1 MKKILLLFISLA
13 LFFNSSDAQ
22 TKRSKN
28 KKLIAAQDLFANY
41 RYKGA
46 KKLYSELLKSEKGNL
61 EYNFYTGICELYTD
75 EEDKA
80 MEHFDF
86 IINDYK
92 KSKKESDYTK
102 AAVFYKAKVYHNLYQ
117 FDEEVETLKTLSSF
131 ALSDNE
137 KKEMETSINNAD
149 FAKQLFFDF
158 KPIIVT
164 RLDILNSGYDD
175 HTPVPT
181 ANGSKLYFTSK
192 RPGGISGEAISEE
205 GKYFEDI
212 WSWEENSE
220 PVNIGL
226 PVNTKEHDATGGLS
240 LDGKIIFIYKSSE
253 DRLGDIYTSTL
264 ENNSWTEPKKLGK
277 NINKRKS
284 TERHVALSPDGK
296 TLYFSSDRKD
306 GKGGRDIWVSNLKD
320 DGTWGEPSNININT
334 KADEESPY
342 MLSDGMTF
350 YFSSK
355 GHKGMGGYDIFKCM
369 LQNDGTFSEPV
380 NVGFPIN
387 TVEDD
392 VFFFPLSDEQTAYF
406 TRRKSDNAEI
416 FKTIFPDNSLIVES
430 EVKGKEIDKDLYPI
444 DKGEVTVI
452 DINSEEH
459 PDAYTLNLEKG
470 KYKTVVVQ
478 DKNYKFYYESPDY
491 VFDTENITTEDM
503 LGVEKI
509 EKNPILVKIEEGKT
523 VKFKNTGFDEN
534 SSDFNDYTRTELDL
548 IAENLNKYENL
559 VVNFSTEDYT
569 KTADE
574 LSKERKNKAVDYIK
588 SKGIDSDRIY
598 TDLSSRD
605 IPNNTIE
612 YTIYDIL
619 SVKKAIEDKEKRK
632 EVTEPEDYIVEIE
645 NVYFN
650 FDKSKLQVTSN
661 DKLDLLAK
669 YLADNSNA
677 KIEIIGYTDAVGSS
691 AYNNKLSAKRAKT
704 VKAYLTEKGA
714 AENQV
719 ITSAY
724 GEDNPVTV
732 NKKNGKYFEESKKY
746 NRRVEFRIL
755 SQGKPN
761 LKIIQF
767 KNIPEEYKDTEH
779 NSNYKK

>member
-1 MKKILLLFISLA
+1 MKKILLLFISLT
-13 LFFNSSDAQ
+13 LFFYNSGAQ
-22 TKRSKN
+22 TNKSQK
-28 KKLIAAQDLFANY
+28 KKLMAAQELFANY
-41 RYKGA
+41 RYEGA
-46 KKLYSELLKSEKGNL
+46 KKIYSDLLKSDKENL
-61 EYNFYTGICELYTD
+61 EYNFYNGICELYTD
-75 EEDKA
+75 DEDKA

-92 KSKKESDYTK
+92 KNKIESDYTK
-102 AAVFYKAKVYHNLYQ
+102 AAIFYKAKVYHNLYQ
-117 FDEEVETLKTLSSF
+117 FDEEVETLNTLSSF
-131 ALSDNE
+131 DLSDKE
-137 KKEMETSINNAD
+137 KKEMATSINNSNY
-149 FAKQLFFDF
+149 AKQLFFDF

-212 WSWEENSE
+212 WLWEEESE
-220 PVNIGL
+220 PINIGL

-240 LDGKIIFIYKSSE
+240 LDGKTIFIYKASE

-264 ENNSWTEPKKLGK
+264 ENNAWTKPKKLGK

-296 TLYFSSDRKD
+296 KLYFSSDRKG
-306 GKGGRDIWVSNLKD
+306 GKGGRDIWVSSLKD
-320 DGTWGEPSNININT
+320 NGTWGEPSNISINT
-334 KADEESPY
+334 ELDEESPY

-369 LQNDGTFSEPV
+369 LQNDGTFSEPE
-380 NVGFPIN
+380 NLGFPIN

-392 VFFFPLSDEQTAYF
+392 VFFFPLSDEQTAFF

-416 FKTIFPDNSLIVES
+416 FKTIFPDNSLVVES
-430 EVKGKEIDKDLYPI
+430 DVKGKEINKDLYPI
-444 DKGEVTVI
+444 EKGEVTVI

-470 KYKTVVVQ
+470 RYKTVVVQ

-491 VFDTENITTEDM
+491 VFDTENITAEDM
-503 LGVEKI
+503 VGVELI
-509 EKNPILVKIEEGKT
+509 EKEPVLVKIEEGKT
-523 VKFKNTGFDEN
+523 EKYKNTAFDEN
-534 SSDFNDYTRTELDL
+534 SSDFTDYTKTELDL

-569 KTADE
+569 KSEDPI
-574 LSKERKNKAVDYIK
+574 SKERKNKAVEYIK
-588 SKGIDSDRIY
+588 SKGIDSDRIF
-598 TDLSSRD
+598 TDLSPRD
-605 IPNNTIE
+605 IPDNTIE
-612 YTIYDIL
+612 YTIFDIL

-632 EVTEPEDYIVEIE
+632 EVTEPEEYIVEIE

-650 FDKSKLQVTSN
+650 FDKSKLKVTSN

-669 YLADNSNA
+669 YLSDNSNA
-677 KIEIIGYTDAVGSS
+677 KIEIIGYTDAVGST

-704 VKAYLTEKGA
+704 VKEYLMEKGV
-714 AENQV
+714 AENQI
-719 ITSAY
+719 ITNSY
-724 GEDNPVTV
+724 GEYNPVTQ
-732 NKKNGKYFEESKKY
+732 NMKNGKYFEESKKY

-761 LKIIQF
+761 LKIVQF
-767 KNIPEEYKDTEH
+767 KNIPDEYKDTGH
-779 NSNYKK
+779 NLNYKN